1 MKKKLVS
8 AMLVA
13 AMAVSMLA
21 GCGSSASDS
30 TGTSTSA
37 NSGSEAEAS
46 TEGLTSTSDGST
58 LRINLASEP
67 DKLDPAL
74 NSSVDGGALA
84 SNSFV
89 GLFIFDE
96 DSNAVPALCDSYTVS
111 EDGLTYVFT
120 LKDGLKWSDG
130 SDLTAADFE
139 YSWKRAA
146 DPQTAADYAYLFDV
160 FATGDDGK
168 INVKA
173 DGNTLTAV
181 LTAPCPYFLQ
191 LCAFPAFMPV
201 PQAAVEAADPDGTNP
216 GAWCQEAGFV
226 SNGAYT
232 CTEWKHNESM
242 VYTKNPYFYDADNV
256 KIEKL
261 EFMLSADDTA
271 IFSAYNAGDL
281 DFIDSI
287 PTDEVQSVINNDDFY
302 VVDQLGNYYLQF
314 NVNADL
320 FKGMSVEDAATL
332 RHALGILIDRDYIA
346 TNIGQTGQ
354 HVATAFVPEEMS
366 NGNGGIFREDD
377 WDYPDKDSNGYFSA
391 EYDFDA
397 AKAEA
402 QELLESI
409 GYEFDDQGMLS
420 ADTPISVEF
429 LLNESSGNQ
438 VIAEAVQSDW
448 SSIGVECNIKTEEWD
463 TFINDRKAGAFTIA
477 RGGWIADYS
486 DPINMLEIFTS
497 DSGNNDPQLGKDPSN
512 TSAPDWSKF
521 DQMISEIRTTTDLEK
536 RTEMMHEAEDMLMD
550 TWAVVPLYYYND
562 DFMCK
567 TNVSGIYSN
576 VFGIKYF
583 MYASI
588 N

>member
-1 MKKKLVS
+1 MKRKLVS

-13 AMAVSMLA
+13 AMAASMLA

-30 TGTSTSA
+30 SSTSA
-37 NSGSEAEAS
+37 NSGSAAEAS
-46 TEGLTSTSDGST
+46 TEGLASTSDGST

-74 NSSVDGGALA
+74 NSSVDGAALA
-84 SNSFV
+84 ANSFV
-89 GLFIFDE
+89 GLFTFDE
-96 DSNAVPALCDSYTVS
+96 DSKAVPALCDSYTVS

-139 YSWKRAA
+139 YAWKRAA
-146 DPQTAADYAYLFDV
+146 NPETAADYSYLFDV
-160 FATGDDGK
+160 FATGDDGL

-181 LTAPCPYFLQ
+181 LNAPCPYFLE

-216 GAWCQEAGFV
+216 GAWCQEAGFI

-242 VYTKNPYFYDADNV
+242 VYTKNPYYYDAENV
-256 KIEKL
+256 KVETL

-281 DFIDSI
+281 DFIDSV
-287 PTDEVQSVINNDDFY
+287 PNDEIQSVINNDDFF

-320 FKGMSVEDAATL
+320 FKGMTADDAATL
-332 RHALGILIDRDYIA
+332 RHALGILIDRDYIV

-377 WDYPDKDSNGYFSA
+377 YDFPDKDSNGYYSA

-402 QELLESI
+402 QELLEGI

-429 LLNESSGNQ
+429 LLNEGSGNQ
-438 VIAEAVQSDW
+438 AIAEAVQSDW

-463 TFINDRKAGAFTIA
+463 TFINDRKAGQFTIA

-486 DPINMLEIFTS
+486 DPVNMLEIFTS
-497 DSGNNDPQLGKDPSN
+497 DSGNDDPQLGKDPSN
-512 TSAPDWSKF
+512 TAAPDWTKY
-521 DQMISEIRTTTDLEK
+521 DELINQIRTTTDFEG
-536 RTEMMHEAEDMLMD
+536 RVTMMHEAEDMLMD

-562 DFMCK
+562 LFMCK
-567 TNVSGIYSN
+567 TSVSGVYSN
-576 VFGIKYF
+576 VYGTKYF
-583 MYASI
+583 MYATI
-588 N
+588 D

>member
-320 FKGMSVEDAATL
+320 FKGMSAEDAATL

-438 VIAEAVQSDW
+438 AIAEAVQSDW

-497 DSGNNDPQLGKDPSN
+497 DSGNDDPQLGKDPSN

-576 VFGIKYF
+576 VFGTKYF